1 MVCIVNN
8 EWYPTKKRLKEV
20 IETTDKEV
28 AIEDPSFVNPRSFFS
43 DEIKD
48 GESVAVTNHPKRS
61 YFATIKNV
69 GGKLKVI

>member
-8 EWYPTKKRLKEV
+8 EWYPTKKKLKEI
-20 IETTDKEV
+20 IENTNKEV
-28 AIEDPSFVNPRSFFS
+28 AIEDPSIMAPRSFFS
-43 DEIKD
+43 NEIKD
-48 GESVAVTNHPKRS
+48 GESVVVTNHPKRS